1 MLTYGNHSVNQDYST
16 GRDRGYGMNN
26 TSIREE
32 LERLKAELEALSS
45 VVAEEEANAA
55 DANPDDAASPQ
66 SKSDSE
72 SALKR
77 QFHEVFESLEHELR
91 ELPAITCLVVFTLGI
106 ILGRNLR

>member
-1 MLTYGNHSVNQDYST
+1 
-16 GRDRGYGMNN
+16 MNN

-45 VVAEEEANAA
+45 VVAEEEASAA
-55 DANPDDAASPQ
+55 DPKTDETSSPQ
-66 SKSDSE
+66 SNSDSE
-72 SALKR
+72 SVLKR